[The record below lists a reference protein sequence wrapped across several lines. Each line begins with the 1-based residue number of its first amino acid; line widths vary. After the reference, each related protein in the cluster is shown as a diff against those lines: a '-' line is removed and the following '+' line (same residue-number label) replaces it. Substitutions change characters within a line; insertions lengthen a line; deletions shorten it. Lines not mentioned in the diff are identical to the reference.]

1 MVHTASKR
9 CGRYC
14 MFARGAAEST
24 WTGHVAL
31 VELALDS
38 MGAQTAQDG

>member
-1 MVHTASKR
+1 MVHTVLKI

-24 WTGHVAL
+24 WTGHVAPA
-31 VELALDS
+31 ELALDS
-38 MGAQTAQDG
+38 MGAQTARNG